1 MFYELGTKEL
11 ACDNQSA
18 SHLKSIQYFHKTKH
32 LEVDSQFIRDKI
44 LTSNIKTL
52 FVGSNDHLADML
64 AMFLLGPRI
73 AYICNN

>member
-32 LEVDSQFIRDKI
+32 LEVDSHKI

-52 FVGSNDHLADML
+52 FVGSNDLIL
-64 AMFLLGPRI
+64 QTCLPSFYWVLG
-73 AYICNN
+73 

>member
-32 LEVDSQFIRDKI
+32 LEVDSHKI

-64 AMFLLGPRI
+64 TKFLLGPRI